1 MNGTTLS
8 STATA
13 VPAVAAASNGT
24 TAKASEEEEKASV
37 REVTR
42 LVTTLVASGRSIP
55 AQMVL
60 DFVKAC
66 ETC

>member
-1 MNGTTLS
+1 
-8 STATA
+8 
-13 VPAVAAASNGT
+13 
-24 TAKASEEEEKASV
+24 V